1 MAQKYRLSPRML
13 QSLSRFLKEYHSLFS
28 GGRCSGWELEELI
41 VKSIK
46 SDTQANH
53 HVKWREGGHDYKEDV
68 HVKTNGKSYSL
79 QIKSGQITKDYLSIS
94 GNRLG
99 RFQKNFSKI
108 TDFLNGKKDNIISIP
123 YKKIDDHRGRLHH
136 YKIAYVDADL
146 IKGLE
151 KHRWVESGKSF
162 LQTNNKGVE
171 FSIRPSMSWQ
181 IWWKIPLSSIVLK
194 DLFNG

>member
-1 MAQKYRLSPRML
+1 ML
-13 QSLSRFLKEYHSLFS
+13 QSLRRFLGEYHKIFS
-28 GGRCSGWELEELI
+28 AGRCSGWELEELI

-53 HVKWREGGHDYKEDV
+53 HVKWRESGHDYKEDV
-68 HVKTNGKSYSL
+68 QVKTNGKSYSL

-108 TDFLNGKKDNIISIP
+108 TDFLNGKKDNILSVP
-123 YKKIDDHRGRLHH
+123 YKKVDDHKGRSHC
-136 YKIAYVDADL
+136 YQIAYVDAD
-146 IKGLE
+146 IMRDLE
-151 KHRWVESGKSF
+151 KDKWIEKGKQY

-171 FSIRPSMSWQ
+171 LSVRPSMSWQ
-181 IWWKIPLSSIVLK
+181 VWWKVPLSSIELK
-194 DLFNG
+194 DLFIG